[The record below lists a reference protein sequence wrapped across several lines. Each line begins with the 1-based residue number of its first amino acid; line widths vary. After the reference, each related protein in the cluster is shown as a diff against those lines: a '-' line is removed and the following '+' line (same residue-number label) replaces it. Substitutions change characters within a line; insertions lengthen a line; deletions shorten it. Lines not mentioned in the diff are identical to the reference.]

1 MKLKLLLTLL
11 ALFIFSSA
19 MAAEIK
25 LKSSTQYLW
34 YEDMFTRD
42 TEKDIAEF
50 LRFNVTKLDKD
61 GKINIIGYGK
71 ISKQLSSG
79 EDVQGK
85 LYYFYLTI
93 RLLLMITL
101 I

>member
-1 MKLKLLLTLL
+1 
-11 ALFIFSSA
+11 

-34 YEDMFTRD
+34 YEDMFILD

-61 GKINIIGYGK
+61 GKINIIGYGT

-79 EDVQGK
+79 EDAQGK
-85 LYYFYLTI
+85 LYYFYLDYKVAI
-93 RLLLMITL
+93 NDHINLKLVGAARLPNCSFRYN
-101 I
+101 